1 MNKITEFLNKSGTF
15 YLATIENNKPRVRP
29 FGAVA
34 EFEGKIYICTNNQ
47 KDVFTQILVNS
58 NVEISSMVDD
68 KWIRLEGK
76 LSIDNREEAKKAMLE
91 ANPPLRS
98 MYNENDGIFE
108 VLYFTEATA
117 KICSFTSEPDILY
130 L

>member
-29 FGAVA
+29 FGA